1 VTRTSSND
9 DETRTGI
16 SVKRFTAW
24 RRRPWAGYAVVLA
37 ALAAIG
43 VIYAGF
49 QPRPERAEATAT
61 AAAADDLQNGKALFN
76 KNCASCHGLNAEGS
90 KDAKGNA
97 IAPSLIGVGAASVD
111 FQVSTGRM
119 PAMNPGA
126 QVPRKR
132 PIPEFNTRIDT
143 DVHDPE
149 ERAALERQK
158 AQAEKNLADLRAYVA
173 SLGGGPPVPNAQMVD
188 PAKGD
193 VALGGKLF
201 RTNCAQCH
209 NFVGSGGAL
218 TGGKYAPPLDANDVT
233 PVQIYEAMLTGPQA
247 MPVFN
252 DTTLTQKDKQAIIA
266 YLVQTR
272 EEPNP
277 GGNGLGRIGPV
288 SEGLVGWLVG
298 IGLLVLAAMW
308 ITAKKPKKLKKS

>member
-1 VTRTSSND
+1 VTRSTSTD
-9 DETRTGI
+9 DETRTGN

-49 QPRPERAEATAT
+49 QPQPDRAEAST
-61 AAAADDLQNGKALFN
+61 AAQQANDLANGKQLFN
-76 KNCASCHGLNAEGS
+76 RNCASCHGLNAEGT
-90 KDAKGNA
+90 KDANGNA

-126 QVPRKR
+126 QMPRKQ
-132 PIPEFNTRIDT
+132 PIPAFDT
-143 DVHDPE
+143 TIRTDYEDE
-149 ERAALERQK
+149 ERREAAEAQK
-158 AQAEKNLADLRAYVA
+158 ARAQKNLADLNAYIQ
-173 SLGGGPPVPNAQMVD
+173 SLGGGPEVPSAHMVD
-188 PAKGD
+188 PEGGD
-193 VALGGKLF
+193 AALGGKLF

-209 NFVGSGGAL
+209 SFVGAGGAL
-218 TGGKYAPPLDANDVT
+218 TGGKYAPPLDTSSVT

-247 MPVFN
+247 MPVFT
-252 DTTLTQKDKQAIIA
+252 DATLSSEDKQAIIA

-277 GGNGLGRIGPV
+277 GGFGLGRIGPV

-298 IGLLVLAAMW
+298 LGLLVLSAMW
-308 ITAKKPKKLKKS
+308 ITAKKPKKLKS

>member
-1 VTRTSSND
+1 M
-9 DETRTGI
+9 TRTGI
-16 SVKRFTAW
+16 SVKRITAW

-49 QPRPERAEATAT
+49 SPQTDRAEAQGTAQ
-61 AAAADDLQNGKALFN
+61 AAADLKHGQELFN
-76 KNCASCHGLNAEGS
+76 KNCASCHGPNAEGT
-90 KDAKGNA
+90 KDAEGNA

-119 PAMNPGA
+119 PAMNPDA
-126 QVPRKR
+126 QVPRKE
-132 PIPEFNTRIDT
+132 PIPAFNTSIKT
-143 DVHDPE
+143 DYE
-149 ERAALERQK
+149 EKEKREAAEKQK
-158 AQAEKNLADLRAYVA
+158 AQAEKNLADLRAYIS
-173 SLGGGPPVPNAQMVD
+173 SLGGGPEVPPASAVD
-188 PAKGD
+188 PSKGD
-193 VALGGKLF
+193 AALGGKLF

-209 NFVGSGGAL
+209 NFTGQGGAL
-218 TGGKYAPPLDANDVT
+218 TGGKYAPPLSNDDVT
-233 PVQIYEAMLTGPQA
+233 PTQMYEAMLTGPQA

-252 DTTLTQKDKQAIIA
+252 DTTLTPQDKQAIIS

-288 SEGLVGWLVG
+288 SEGLVAWVVG
-298 IGLLVLAAMW
+298 IGLLVMAAMW

>member
-1 VTRTSSND
+1 M
-9 DETRTGI
+9 
-16 SVKRFTAW
+16 KRITAW

-49 QPRPERAEATAT
+49 SPQTDRAEATNNAQ
-61 AAAADDLQNGKALFN
+61 AAQDLKNGQQLFN
-76 KNCASCHGLNAEGS
+76 KNCASCHGQNAEGT
-90 KDAKGNA
+90 KDADGKP

-119 PAMNPGA
+119 PAANPGA
-126 QVPRKR
+126 QIPRKE
-132 PIPEFNTRIDT
+132 PIPPFDT
-143 DVHDPE
+143 SIKTDYEEHE
-149 ERAALERQK
+149 EREAAEKQK
-158 AQAEKNLADLRAYVA
+158 AQAEKNLRDLNAFIQ
-173 SLGGGPPVPNAQMVD
+173 SLGGGPEVPPASAVD

-209 NFVGSGGAL
+209 NFTGQGGAL
-218 TGGKYAPPLDANDVT
+218 TGGKYAPPLSGDDVT
-233 PVQIYEAMLTGPQA
+233 PTQMYEAMLTGPQA

-252 DTTLTQKDKQAIIA
+252 DTTLTPKEKQAIIA

-288 SEGLVGWLVG
+288 SEGLVGWLIG

>member
-1 VTRTSSND
+1 VR
-9 DETRTGI
+9 RI
-16 SVKRFTAW
+16 TAW

-49 QPRPERAEATAT
+49 SPQNGRAEAESTAQ
-61 AAAADDLQNGKALFN
+61 AAQDLKNGQQLFD
-76 KNCASCHGLNAEGS
+76 KNCASCHGLNAEGT
-90 KDAKGNA
+90 KDAKGKA
-97 IAPSLIGVGAASVD
+97 IAPSLLGVGAASVD

-119 PAMNPGA
+119 PAMSPGA
-126 QVPRKR
+126 QMPRKT
-132 PIPEFNTRIDT
+132 PVPAFNTQIKT
-143 DVHDPE
+143 DYEDPAKRKAAE
-149 ERAALERQK
+149 EQK
-158 AQAEKNLADLRAYVA
+158 AQAEKNLADLRAYIS
-173 SLGGGPPVPNAQMVD
+173 SLGGGPAVPPASATD
-188 PAKGD
+188 PTKGD

-209 NFVGSGGAL
+209 NFTGQGGAL
-218 TGGKYAPPLDANDVT
+218 TGGKYAPPLSNSDVT
-233 PVQIYEAMLTGPQA
+233 PTQMYEAMLTGPQA

-252 DTTLTQKDKQAIIA
+252 DTTLTPQDKQAIISF
-266 YLVQTR
+266 LVQTR
-272 EEPNP
+272 DMPNP

-298 IGLLVLAAMW
+298 LGLLVLAAMW

>member
-1 VTRTSSND
+1 M
-9 DETRTGI
+9 
-16 SVKRFTAW
+16 KRFTAW

-43 VIYAGF
+43 AIYAGF
-49 QPRPERAEATAT
+49 SPQTDRAEAAN
-61 AAAADDLQNGKALFN
+61 AAQAAQDLQNGRQLFN
-76 KNCASCHGLNAEGS
+76 NNCASCHGLNAEGT
-90 KDAKGNA
+90 KDAKGKP

-111 FQVSTGRM
+111 FQVATGRM

-126 QVPRKR
+126 QMPRKK
-132 PIPEFNTRIDT
+132 PIPAFDT
-143 DVHDPE
+143 SIKTDYAEPE
-149 ERAALERQK
+149 KREAAEKQK
-158 AQAEKNLADLRAYVA
+158 AEAEKNLADLREYIT
-173 SLGGGPPVPNAQMVD
+173 SLGGGPAVPPASAVD
-188 PAKGD
+188 PKGGD

-209 NFVGSGGAL
+209 NFTGQGGAL
-218 TGGKYAPPLDANDVT
+218 TGGKYAPPLSESDVT
-233 PVQIYEAMLTGPQA
+233 PTQIYEAMLTGPQA

-252 DTTLTQKDKQAIIA
+252 DTTLTPKDKQAIIA

-298 IGLLVLAAMW
+298 IGLMVLAAMW

>member
-1 VTRTSSND
+1 M
-9 DETRTGI
+9 
-16 SVKRFTAW
+16 KRFTAW

-49 QPRPERAEATAT
+49 SPQTGRAEAEGTAH
-61 AAAADDLQNGKALFN
+61 AAQDLANGKQLFN
-76 KNCASCHGLNAEGS
+76 KNCASCHGLNAEGT
-90 KDAKGNA
+90 KDGKGKP

-126 QVPRKR
+126 QMPRKE
-132 PIPEFNTRIDT
+132 PIPPFDT
-143 DVHDPE
+143 SIKTDYE
-149 ERAALERQK
+149 EKEKREEAERRK
-158 AQAEKNLADLRAYVA
+158 AEAEKNLADLRAYIA
-173 SLGGGPPVPNAQMVD
+173 SLGGGPEIPPASAVD
-188 PAKGD
+188 PKTGN

-209 NFVGSGGAL
+209 NFTGQGGAL
-218 TGGKYAPPLDANDVT
+218 TGGKYAPPLNNSDVT
-233 PVQIYEAMLTGPQA
+233 PTQIYEAMLTGPQA

-252 DTTLTQKDKQAIIA
+252 DSTLTPKDKQAIIA

-288 SEGLVGWLVG
+288 SEGLAGWLIG

-308 ITAKKPKKLKKS
+308 ITAKKPKKLKKP

>member
-1 VTRTSSND
+1 M
-9 DETRTGI
+9 
-16 SVKRFTAW
+16 KRITAW

-49 QPRPERAEATAT
+49 SPKTDRAEAQSSAQ
-61 AAAADDLQNGKALFN
+61 AAQDLKNGQALFL
-76 KNCASCHGLNAEGS
+76 KNCASCHGPNAQGTE
-90 KDAKGNA
+90 DADGNP

-111 FQVSTGRM
+111 FQVTTGRM

-126 QVPRKR
+126 QVPRKK
-132 PIPEFNTRIDT
+132 PIPAFNTSIKT
-143 DVHDPE
+143 DYEEPE
-149 ERAALERQK
+149 KRREAEEQVAHAQK
-158 AQAEKNLADLRAYVA
+158 NVNDLNAYIQ
-173 SLGGGPPVPNAQMVD
+173 SLGGGPEVPPASAVD
-188 PAKGD
+188 PEGGD

-209 NFVGSGGAL
+209 NFTGQGGAL
-218 TGGKYAPPLDANDVT
+218 TGGKYAPPLTGDVT
-233 PVQIYEAMLTGPQA
+233 PTQMYEAMLTGPQA

-252 DTTLTQKDKQAIIA
+252 DTTLTPEDKQAIIA
-266 YLVQTR
+266 YLVDVR
-272 EEPNP
+272 SEPNP

-288 SEGLVGWLVG
+288 SEGLAGWLVG
-298 IGLLVLAAMW
+298 LGLLVLAAMW

>member
-1 VTRTSSND
+1 M
-9 DETRTGI
+9 
-16 SVKRFTAW
+16 KRITAW

-43 VIYAGF
+43 VVYAGF
-49 QPRPERAEATAT
+49 SPRTDRAEAQSSAQ
-61 AAAADDLQNGKALFN
+61 AAQDLKHGQELFN
-76 KNCASCHGLNAEGS
+76 KNCASCHGLNAEGT
-90 KDAKGNA
+90 KDAKGKP

-126 QVPRKR
+126 QVPRKE
-132 PIPEFNTRIDT
+132 PIPDFNTSIKT
-143 DVHDPE
+143 DYEEPE
-149 ERAALERQK
+149 KREAAEKQK
-158 AQAEKNLADLRAYVA
+158 AQAERNLADLRAYIA
-173 SLGGGPPVPNAQMVD
+173 SLGGGPEVPPASAVD
-188 PAKGD
+188 PESGN

-209 NFVGSGGAL
+209 NFTGQGGAL
-218 TGGKYAPPLDANDVT
+218 TGGKYAPPLSGDDVT
-233 PVQIYEAMLTGPQA
+233 PTQMYEAMLTGPQA

-252 DTTLTQKDKQAIIA
+252 DTTLTPQDKQAIIA

-288 SEGLVGWLVG
+288 SEGLAGWLIG

>member
-1 VTRTSSND
+1 M
-9 DETRTGI
+9 
-16 SVKRFTAW
+16 KRFTAW

-49 QPRPERAEATAT
+49 QPQPERAEAASTAQ
-61 AAAADDLQNGKALFN
+61 AADDLQNGKELFN
-76 KNCASCHGLNAEGS
+76 KNCASCHGQNGEGL
-90 KDAKGNA
+90 KDAKGQPMG
-97 IAPSLIGVGAASVD
+97 PSLIGVGAASVD

-126 QVPRKR
+126 QMPRKE
-132 PIPEFNTRIDT
+132 PIPAFDVNIRT
-143 DVHDPE
+143 DYEDPAQ
-149 ERAALERQK
+149 RKAAEKQK
-158 AQAEKNLADLRAYVA
+158 AQAEKNLADLRAYIQ
-173 SLGGGPPVPNAQMVD
+173 SLGGGPEVPTAEMVD
-188 PAKGD
+188 PKDGD

-209 NFVGSGGAL
+209 SFVGSGGAL
-218 TGGKYAPPLDANDVT
+218 TGGKYAPPLDSADVT

-252 DTTLTQKDKQAIIA
+252 DGTLTPEDKRAIIA
-266 YLVQTR
+266 YIVQTR

-277 GGNGLGRIGPV
+277 GGAGLGRIGPV

-298 IGLLVLAAMW
+298 IGLLVLSAMW
-308 ITAKKPKKLKKS
+308 ITAKKPKKPKKLKKS

>member
-1 VTRTSSND
+1 M
-9 DETRTGI
+9 
-16 SVKRFTAW
+16 KRFTAW

-43 VIYAGF
+43 AIYAGF
-49 QPRPERAEATAT
+49 SPQTDRAEAADTT
-61 AAAADDLQNGKALFN
+61 RAAADLNNGRQLFN
-76 KNCASCHGLNAEGS
+76 DNCASCHGLNAEGT
-90 KDAKGNA
+90 KDAKGKP

-111 FQVSTGRM
+111 FQVATGRM

-126 QVPRKR
+126 QMPRKE
-132 PIPEFNTRIDT
+132 PIPAFNTEIKT
-143 DVHDPE
+143 DYKEPE
-149 ERAALERQK
+149 KREEAEKQK
-158 AQAEKNLADLRAYVA
+158 AEAEKNLADLRNYIT
-173 SLGGGPPVPNAQMVD
+173 SLGGGPEVPSAAAVD
-188 PAKGD
+188 PEGGD

-209 NFVGSGGAL
+209 NFTGQGGAL
-218 TGGKYAPPLDANDVT
+218 TGGKYAPELSKSDVT
-233 PVQIYEAMLTGPQA
+233 PTQIYEAMLTGPQA

-252 DTTLTQKDKQAIIA
+252 DTTLTPKDKQAIIA
-266 YLVQTR
+266 YLVKTR

-288 SEGLVGWLVG
+288 SEGLAGWLIG
-298 IGLLVLAAMW
+298 IGLLVLASMW

>member
-1 VTRTSSND
+1 
-9 DETRTGI
+9 
-16 SVKRFTAW
+16 VKRFTAW

-49 QPRPERAEATAT
+49 QPQPDRAEASANRH
-61 AAAADDLQNGKALFN
+61 AAQDLANGKALFN
-76 KNCASCHGLNAEGS
+76 KNCASCHGLNAEGT
-90 KDAKGNA
+90 KGSDGQP
-97 IAPSLIGVGAASVD
+97 IAPSLIGVGSASVD

-126 QVPRKR
+126 QIPRKR
-132 PIPEFNTRIDT
+132 PIPDFDT
-143 DVHDPE
+143 TIKTDYEDE
-149 ERAALERQK
+149 ERREAAEAQK
-158 AQAEKNLADLRAYVA
+158 ARAQKNLADLNAYVQ
-173 SLGGGPPVPNAQMVD
+173 SLGGGPTVPSARMVD
-188 PAKGD
+188 PEAGD
-193 VALGGKLF
+193 PALGGKLF

-209 NFVGSGGAL
+209 NFVGAGGAL
-218 TGGKYAPPLDANDVT
+218 TGGKFAPPLDTNEVT

-247 MPVFN
+247 MPVFT
-252 DTTLTQKDKQAIIA
+252 DTTLTQADKQAIIA

-277 GGNGLGRIGPV
+277 GGLFGLGRIGPV

-298 IGLLVLAAMW
+298 LGLLVLAAMW
-308 ITAKKPKKLKKS
+308 ITAKKPKKLKS

>member
-1 VTRTSSND
+1 M
-9 DETRTGI
+9 
-16 SVKRFTAW
+16 KRITAW

-49 QPRPERAEATAT
+49 SPQTDRAEAANG
-61 AAAADDLQNGKALFN
+61 AQAAADLKNGQQLFN

-90 KDAKGNA
+90 KDAKGNP
-97 IAPSLIGVGAASVD
+97 IAPSLLGVGPAAVD

-126 QVPRKR
+126 QMPRKK
-132 PIPEFNTRIDT
+132 PIPDFNTEIKT
-143 DVHDPE
+143 DYSEPE
-149 ERAALERQK
+149 KREAAEKQK
-158 AQAEKNLADLRAYVA
+158 AQAEKNLADLREYIA
-173 SLGGGPPVPNAQMVD
+173 SLGGGPAVPTKEQIGD
-188 PAKGD
+188 PKTGD
-193 VALGGKLF
+193 AALGGKLF

-209 NFVGSGGAL
+209 NFTGQGGAL
-218 TGGKYAPPLDANDVT
+218 TGGKYAPPLSHSDVT
-233 PVQIYEAMLTGPQA
+233 PTQIYEAMLTGPQA

-252 DTTLTQKDKQAIIA
+252 DTTLTPQDKQAIIA

-272 EEPNP
+272 EQPNP

-288 SEGLVGWLVG
+288 SEGLAGWLIG

>member
-1 VTRTSSND
+1 
-9 DETRTGI
+9 
-16 SVKRFTAW
+16 VKRFTAW

-43 VIYAGF
+43 AIYAGF
-49 QPRPERAEATAT
+49 SPRTDRAEAAN
-61 AAAADDLQNGKALFN
+61 ASQAAADLANGRQLYN
-76 KNCASCHGLNAEGS
+76 KNCASCHGPNAEGT
-90 KDAKGNA
+90 KDAKGNP

-126 QVPRKR
+126 QIPRKP
-132 PIPEFNTRIDT
+132 PIPEFNTNIPT
-143 DVHDPE
+143 DQHDPE
-149 ERAALERQK
+149 ERAKAEEQK
-158 AQAEKNLADLRAYVA
+158 AQAEKNLADLRNFIQ
-173 SLGGGPPVPNAQMVD
+173 SLGGGPEVPSAAAVD
-188 PAKGD
+188 PEGGN

-218 TGGKYAPPLDANDVT
+218 TGGKYAPPLSKDDVT
-233 PVQIYEAMLTGPQA
+233 PTQIYEAMLTGPQA

-252 DTTLTQKDKQAIIA
+252 DTTLTPEQKKAIIA
-266 YLVQTR
+266 YVVQTR

-288 SEGLVGWLVG
+288 AEGLTGWLVG
-298 IGLLVLAAMW
+298 LSMLVLAAMW
-308 ITAKKPKKLKKS
+308 LTAKKPKKLKKS

>member
-1 VTRTSSND
+1 M
-9 DETRTGI
+9 
-16 SVKRFTAW
+16 KRITAW

-43 VIYAGF
+43 VVYAGF
-49 QPRPERAEATAT
+49 SPRTDRAEARSSAQ
-61 AAAADDLQNGKALFN
+61 AAQDLKNGQELFN
-76 KNCASCHGLNAEGS
+76 KNCASCHGLNADGT
-90 KDAKGNA
+90 KDAKGKPL
-97 IAPSLIGVGAASVD
+97 APSLIGVGAASVD
-111 FQVSTGRM
+111 FQVATGRM

-126 QVPRKR
+126 QVPRKK
-132 PIPEFNTRIDT
+132 PIPDFNTSIKT
-143 DVHDPE
+143 DYEEPE
-149 ERAALERQK
+149 KREAAEKQK
-158 AQAEKNLADLRAYVA
+158 AKAEKNLADLRAYIA
-173 SLGGGPPVPNAQMVD
+173 SLGGGPEVPPASAVD
-188 PAKGD
+188 PDKGD

-209 NFVGSGGAL
+209 NFTGQGGAL
-218 TGGKYAPPLDANDVT
+218 TGGKFAPPLSGTDVT
-233 PVQIYEAMLTGPQA
+233 PTQMYEAMLTGPQA

-252 DTTLTQKDKQAIIA
+252 DTTLTPKDKQAIIA
-266 YLVQTR
+266 YLVKTR
-272 EEPNP
+272 EEPNA